1 MLYLLVAVVIALL
14 LDRLWGEPA
23 RWHPLVGFGRLA
35 ERVEQGLNHGEG
47 RLLSGVVALSL
58 MVLPPLLLALLLQWW
73 LWHLSPWVFAAGAG
87 VLVYLAI
94 ARQSLGEHARAV
106 AAPLASGDLVE
117 ARRQLARIVSRDT
130 ADLEAGAV
138 SGATL
143 ESVLENGSD
152 AVVASLFWFLIAG
165 LPGVVLHR
173 CINTLDAMWGYR
185 TPRLQ
190 EFGWAAARCDDV
202 LNFVPAR
209 LTAIG
214 YALTGNCAAALRCW
228 WRQARHWSSPNAGPV
243 MAAGAGALGVQL
255 GGDASYHGQLKTRPP
270 LGCGRGPTVA
280 DIERAVRLL
289 DRCLAL
295 WLLVWLLVALWP
307 RG

>member
-1 MLYLLVAVVIALL
+1 MLYLLVAAVFALL
-14 LDRLWGEPA
+14 LDRFWGEPA

-35 ERVEQGLNHGEG
+35 ERVEKRLNQGDG
-47 RLLSGVVALSL
+47 RLLSGVVGLSL
-58 MVLPPLLLALLLQWW
+58 MVLPPLLVALLLQWW
-73 LWHLSPWVFAAGAG
+73 LWQLSPWVFVAGAG
-87 VLVYLAI
+87 IVVYLAI

-106 AAPLASGDLVE
+106 AMPLSSDDLVE

-130 ADLEAGAV
+130 ADLDAVAV
-138 SGATL
+138 SGATV

-152 AVVASLFWFLIAG
+152 AVVASLFWFVIAG

-173 CINTLDAMWGYR
+173 CVNTLDAMWGYR
-185 TPRLQ
+185 TPQLR

-214 YALTGNCAAALRCW
+214 YALTGNCTAALRCW

-243 MAAGAGALGVQL
+243 MAAGAGALCVRL
-255 GGDASYHGQLKTRPP
+255 GGEASYHGQLESRPP
-270 LGCGRGPTVA
+270 LGCGRAPAVA

-289 DRCLAL
+289 DRTLAL